1 MTDYMKSFKD
11 PLIEEAHADLFSNMT
26 AVRRAPVCYIHS
38 VEESKNFKLPKDL
51 FYEIKFNAAE
61 DTEKNIGTYEPK
73 VGDLIALTDFRPK
86 SIDDLVRPT
95 RFYLIA
101 YVYGTKAESS
111 EKLQI
116 LASKCIRTE
125 PNMQRNMRETFLGMK
140 RETFHT
146 NKKETLLAVC
156 LMNMTT
162 IVRMWRAV
170 NSELEGGNRNILNKV
185 VQNNAAVRIIYHFV
199 LQCHEHKI
207 IIKKLLFKDCTCLL
221 VMVLV
226 SCRPCTCY
234 RVINLLIDFI
244 TITFY
249 IYFLQDEEN
258 CTTCFSEG
266 KRSPSN
272 SFICDIISSYNPN
285 NSQEA
290 AVLSCVSLRDCY
302 HQNTVKLIWGPP
314 GTGKTKTVGLL
325 LFVLLKIKCRTLT
338 CAPTNSAVL
347 EVTTR
352 LLSLV
357 RESLEYETYGLGDI
371 ILFGNDERLRIDGCD
386 DLRDVFLDYRVN
398 VLCKYFASSSGWKDC
413 LEVVIRFLENP
424 KLQYNIYFEERKK
437 KNVEVEDELKQEEGT
452 SNPVKEDD
460 DTMTFEEFVK
470 KEFSLIRKSLK
481 CCMIDLYTHLPT
493 SLLPL
498 EVVKDMIRALKL
510 LKSLQTLLCSLSTV
524 ANEGLERVLNDLED
538 IGSSVGCSSKLGTTV
553 KECLDI
559 LRSLSHTFS
568 VPNLTDHYAIQ
579 KLCLANACLIFCTA
593 SSSAKLHTE
602 GMTPLEFLVIDE
614 AAQLKECES
623 AIPLQLSGLRHAILI
638 GDERQLPAMV
648 QSKISTNAEFG
659 RSLFERLVMLGHQKH
674 LLDVQYRMHPSISFF
689 PNQEFYNSQISDAPN
704 VIERGYEKRF
714 LQGNIYGS
722 YSFISIDH
730 GKEEFDGGHSPKN
743 MVEAAVVSEIVANL
757 YEEFLVTKKKVSVGV
772 ISPYKTQVYAIQ
784 EKVKGYSKYS
794 DSGFSVSVRSVDGF
808 QGGEEDVIIISTVRS
823 NDNGSIGF
831 LSNLKRANVAL
842 TRARYC
848 LWILGNG
855 TTLLKSD
862 SVWKK
867 LVLDARER
875 QCFYNAEE
883 DQKLALAITAA
894 LVELGKL
901 DILLND
907 DSLLFREARWK
918 VIFSNDFKESIQSIR
933 NSEICKE
940 VLYVLQKLSSGWRQP
955 QEERDPV
962 VHDGPSSQLL
972 EMSKV
977 SEQLNLVWNVD
988 SLKED
993 SNYIQILKVWDVVPL
1008 SDIPKLA
1015 KRLDFL
1021 FGRYRVDE
1029 MNRCKHRCVEGSFVV
1044 PKRWPVD
1051 SSTCSEPDTVVSL
1064 SKDLSSLSI
1073 SDEPE
1078 TSTAI
1083 YRNHFKSNMKNKSE
1097 DVEFKQG
1104 WLDD

>member
-1 MTDYMKSFKD
+1 MENTNVKKEEVAGRSLIDKVFSWSFSDVCNKDLYKNQVQRIPETFLSMTDYMKSFMD

-26 AVRRAPVCYIHS
+26 AVHQAPVCKIHS
-38 VEESKNFKLPKDL
+38 VEESKKFKLPKDL
-51 FYEIKFNAAE
+51 FYEVKFNAAE
-61 DTEKNIGTYEPK
+61 DTEKDIGTYEPE

-86 SIDDLVRPT
+86 SIDDLDRPT
-95 RFYLIA
+95 RFYVIA

-116 LASKCIRTE
+116 LASKCIR
-125 PNMQRNMRETFLGMK
+125 RK

-146 NKKETLLAVC
+146 NKRETLLAVY

-170 NSELEGGNRNILNKV
+170 NLDLEGGNRNILNKV
-185 VQNNAAVRIIYHFV
+185 VQNNAA
-199 LQCHEHKI
+199 
-207 IIKKLLFKDCTCLL
+207 
-221 VMVLV
+221 
-226 SCRPCTCY
+226 
-234 RVINLLIDFI
+234 
-244 TITFY
+244 
-249 IYFLQDEEN
+249 DEEN

-266 KRSPSN
+266 KCSPSN
-272 SFICDIISSYNPN
+272 SVICDIISSYYLN

-290 AVLSCVSLRDCY
+290 AVLSCVGLRHCY
-302 HQNTVKLIWGPP
+302 HQNTVKLIRGPP

-347 EVTTR
+347 EVTAL

-357 RESLEYETYGLGDI
+357 RESLEYDTYGLGDI
-371 ILFGNDERLRIDGCD
+371 ILFGNSERLRIDGRD
-386 DLRDVFLDYRVN
+386 DLCDVFLDYHVN
-398 VLCKYFASSSGWKDC
+398 VLRKYFASSSGWKDC
-413 LEVVIRFLENP
+413 FEVVIRFLENS
-424 KLQYNIYFEERKK
+424 KLHTNNIYFEERKK
-437 KNVEVEDELKQEEGT
+437 KNVEFEDELKQEEST

-460 DTMTFEEFVK
+460 GTMTFEEFAK
-470 KEFSLIRKSLK
+470 KKFSLIHESLK
-481 CCMIDLYTHLPT
+481 CCMTDLCTHLPT

-498 EVVKDMIRALKL
+498 EVVKDMVRALKL

-524 ANEGLERVLNDLED
+524 ANEGLEHVLNDFED
-538 IGSSVGCSSKLGTTV
+538 IGSSVGCSSKLSITV
-553 KECLDI
+553 KECLDV
-559 LRSLSHTFS
+559 LRSLSHRFS
-568 VPNLTDHYAIQ
+568 VPNLTEHYAIQ
-579 KLCLANACLIFCTA
+579 KFCLANACLVFCTA

-689 PNQEFYNSQISDAPN
+689 PNKEFYNSQISDAPN

-714 LQGNIYGS
+714 LQGKMYGS

-730 GKEEFDGGHSPKN
+730 GKEEFEGHSPKN

-772 ISPYKTQVYAIQ
+772 ISPYKTQVYAIR
-784 EKVKGYSKYS
+784 EKVKRYSEYS

-823 NDNGSIGF
+823 NYSGSIGF

-883 DQKLALAITAA
+883 DQKLALAIAAA

-901 DILLND
+901 DILLNK

-918 VIFSNDFKESIQSIR
+918 VVFSDDFKEYIQSIR

-940 VLYVLQKLSSGWRQP
+940 VLNVLQKLSSGWRQP

-988 SLKED
+988 CLKED
-993 SNYIQILKVWDVVPL
+993 SNYIQILKVWGVVPL

-1015 KRLDFL
+1015 KRLDVL

-1073 SDEPE
+1073 SHEPE

-1097 DVEFKQG
+1097 DVEFKQR